1 VGLDLFKLRVFVTV
15 VDRGGYSATAEHLGL
30 AQSTVSFHVR
40 SLEQRYAVPLMPYE
54 HRAVGCLGAGLGGGS
69 IKQRGSCWPRRSS
82 SSG

>member
-1 VGLDLFKLRVFVTV
+1 MGLDLFKLRVFVTV

-54 HRAVGCLGAGLGGGS
+54 HRAVGCLGAGLGGDL
-69 IKQRGSCWPRRSS
+69 PRLPHRRQLAELT
-82 SSG
+82 G